1 MSVLRINQNP
11 IALNANRHLKNTGQA
26 IAKSLERL
34 SSGQRINR
42 AADDAAGMSIS
53 EKLRAQTRGLNRAS
67 SNALDGI
74 SLIQTAEGALNEI
87 HTILQRMR
95 ELAVQSAN
103 GIYTANDRA
112 SIQLEITQLS
122 DEIDRIASST
132 EFNTKKLLNGTLGAL
147 VSTDDFSKVTASV
160 MGNVGA
166 GGNFVMKA
174 AAKSSGQLQV
184 HKTDVFATQ
193 MNADAVGKLNYLQ
206 TYRANASITTVNA
219 LGVGNTGI
227 NQAAVPTTPGGL
239 LALKSD
245 VNGRISVYN
254 ANYAANT
261 TNFVSTF
268 QSQGITVS
276 DKLVVSFII
285 SNGGGVFQS
294 FVVSLQVPPLAT
306 NMDGLAVAISTAL
319 TAVTNGYNGAA
330 GNTGFNALTYNPAT
344 GQYTFTMSG
353 AAVMTSLAVKFVDE
367 DGGGSDFY
375 LSFASD
381 GSASN
386 AFIDSVSLAF
396 LNRGQVYDPA
406 VAYAATGRGITI
418 GSIGAAF
425 STGTLDVMFDINYQK
440 WNQVATGAADYADV
454 IAWDLYAGNN
464 AIQKYGSVWQEGPA
478 PVNGTFLV
486 SALSNSTYVIYRF
499 DNERYTSLVASGLD
513 QTSAINLSKGLQL
526 ANATGANVFSVGM
539 VFTGATGGPLENVY
553 FAISTAI
560 LQSGETATFNL
571 STNNVLTADQSTT
584 LGSLNRF
591 QEFGV
596 FNGRNNVEM
605 TVYLRGR
612 DASATINFSK
622 NDTLEELT
630 QKLSLAIW
638 DPVRGTGIVNSG
650 VLNPLEAP
658 DLVHINTIGVAKGT
672 ISITTPIPGA
682 ELVIAADENL
692 LNALSLMETRQG
704 TSPVYS
710 INAFNLET
718 NKSVGSVKIDTNEIV
733 GLLPGLRVFFDN
745 TLGLRVDP
753 EPPTDL
759 NGGVNTIISL
769 GLMPYESPV
778 ISMSGEVETF
788 FIHVAPRDFSLQIG
802 ANQGQV
808 INSFIADHSAK
819 ALGIEGLLI
828 VSPELAQEAISIVDQ
843 AINQVSTQRSR
854 LGAIQNRLEST
865 IRNLDIASEN
875 LTSAESRIRDTDIA
889 EETLNSTRNQI
900 LLQAGVAALAQA
912 NQLPQAVLQLLQ

>member
-11 IALNANRHLKNTGQA
+11 IALNANRHLKNTGSS

-53 EKLRAQTRGLNRAS
+53 EKLRAQIKGLNRAS
-67 SNALDGI
+67 ANALDGI

-95 ELAVQSAN
+95 ELAVQASN

-112 SIQLEITQLS
+112 SIQLEITQLT
-122 DEIDRIASST
+122 DEINRISAST

-174 AAKSSGQLQV
+174 AAKSEGSLQT

-193 MNADAVGKLNYLQ
+193 LEADAVGKINYLT

-227 NQAAVPTTPGGL
+227 VQAAVPTTPGGV
-239 LALKSD
+239 LALQSD
-245 VNGRISVYN
+245 VDGRVSLYN
-254 ANYAANT
+254 ATYALNT

-268 QSQGITVS
+268 QAQGVTLS
-276 DKLVVSFII
+276 DKLVFSFII
-285 SNGGGVFQS
+285 SNGGGLFQS
-294 FVVSLQVPPLAT
+294 FVVSMQVPALAT
-306 NMDGLAVAISTAL
+306 DMDGLAVAVSTAL
-319 TAVTNGYNGAA
+319 TAATNGYNGV
-330 GNTGFNALTYNPAT
+330 GGDTGIGALAYNPLS
-344 GQYTFTMSG
+344 GQYAFTMSG
-353 AAVMTSLAVKFVDE
+353 AAVMTSLAVQFVDE
-367 DGGGSDFY
+367 DCGGSDFF
-375 LSFASD
+375 LSFSSD
-381 GSASN
+381 GANSN
-386 AFIDSVSLAF
+386 VFIDSVSLAF
-396 LNRGQVYDPA
+396 LNRGQIFDPA
-406 VAYAATGRGITI
+406 AAYAATGRGITV

-425 STGTLDVMFDINYQK
+425 STGMLDLMFQVDYQN
-440 WNQVATGAADYADV
+440 WDQIASGAADYADV
-454 IAWDLYAGNN
+454 ISWELYAGDN
-464 AIQKYGSVWQEGPA
+464 AIQRYGSVWQDGPA
-478 PVNGTFLV
+478 AVNGTFLV
-486 SALSNSTYVIYRF
+486 SAITSATYAIYRF
-499 DNERYTSLVASGLD
+499 DNEKYTSLVASGMD
-513 QTSAINLSKGLQL
+513 QTDAINLSKSLQL
-526 ANATGANVFSVGM
+526 SNATGDSVFSVGQ

-553 FAISTAI
+553 FAVSTAI
-560 LQSGETATFNL
+560 LQAGETATFNL
-571 STNNVLTADQSTT
+571 STNNVLTADQATT

-596 FNGRNNVEM
+596 FNGRNNVEL
-605 TVYLRGR
+605 TVYLRGV
-612 DASATINFSK
+612 DASSTINFSK
-622 NDTLEELT
+622 NDTLEEFSE
-630 QKLSLAIW
+630 KLSLAIW
-638 DPVRGTGIVNSG
+638 NPLNGSGIVNSG

-658 DLVHINTIGVAKGT
+658 DLVHINTVGVAKGT

-682 ELVIAADENL
+682 ELVIAADETL

-753 EPPTDL
+753 EPPTTL
-759 NGGVNTIISL
+759 NGGVNTIGSL
-769 GLMPYESPV
+769 GLMPFEAPV
-778 ISMSGEVETF
+778 ISISGEVETF

-808 INSFIADHSAK
+808 ISSFIADHSAR
-819 ALGIEGLLI
+819 ALGVEGLLI
-828 VSPELAQEAISIVDQ
+828 VSPDLAQEAISIVDQ

-875 LTSAESRIRDTDIA
+875 LTSAESRIRDTDVA
-889 EETLNSTRNQI
+889 EETLISTRNQI